1 MGATRINHV
10 SVHAVD
16 LEESARF
23 YEHVFGMERIP
34 APKFRHP
41 VIWLRLGDQQLHLF
55 RARRRRA
62 AVPPPRARRRGL
74 RGRLPEGEGAR
85 PRSTPGSWYSHIYE
99 HTSGWVQ
106 MYIRDPAGNLVE
118 IDWPDVTT
126 LDRSVVTDIR
136 KLDDDVPQT
145 GESATATL
153 YARRSGS
160 QMTVAPTDACRS
172 RPDAA

>member
-1 MGATRINHV
+1 MTRSVLRSPFGVGATRINHV

-23 YEHVFGMERIP
+23 YEQVFGMERIP

-55 RARRRRA
+55 QREAD
-62 AVPPPRARRRGL
+62 PPPYHHLGIDVEDFEAVYVKAKEL
-74 RGRLPEGEGAR
+74 GAFD
-85 PRSTPGSWYSHIYE
+85 PGSWYSHIYE

-118 IDWPDVTT
+118 VDWPDVTT

-136 KLDDDVPQT
+136 KLDDDVRQT
-145 GESATATL
+145 GESVAATL
-153 YARRSGS
+153 YTAGAVR
-160 QMTVAPTDACRS
+160 
-172 RPDAA
+172 

>member
-1 MGATRINHV
+1 LHYLAPGPKITSGVGATRINHV

-23 YEHVFGMERIP
+23 YEEVFGMERIP

-41 VIWLRLGDQQLHLF
+41 VVWLRLGDQQLHLF
-55 RARRRRA
+55 QRSADA
-62 AVPPPRARRRGL
+62 PAYHHLGL
-74 RGRLPEGEGAR
+74 DVEDFESVYRKAKELGAFD
-85 PRSTPGSWYSHIYE
+85 PGSWYSHIYE
-99 HTSGWVQ
+99 HTAGWVQ

-118 IDWPDVTT
+118 IDWPDVST

-153 YARRSGS
+153 YHPAEAVS
-160 QMTVAPTDACRS
+160 
-172 RPDAA
+172 